1 MPATCNFTK
10 KTKFPLFPPNSMLER
25 LSPSFPTSQMPVKCH
40 FYNNAETCFFWCVRV
55 CVCVCVCVCVWGG
68 GGGGGLI
75 NKKTIKL
82 SKFDKVPDII
92 SKVAGGCFLS
102 LIKIADNMNKKTA
115 CMWIKIPP
123 RLFLILISDL
133 AETLQRTV
141 LTE

>member
-1 MPATCNFTK
+1 MWATCNFTK

-25 LSPSFPTSQMPVKCH
+25 LSPS
-40 FYNNAETCFFWCVRV
+40 
-55 CVCVCVCVCVWGG
+55 

-82 SKFDKVPDII
+82 SKFDKVLDII

-115 CMWIKIPP
+115 FIWIKIPR